1 MPEDSSGPKTVDLS
15 AYDQETIAKAFW
27 LQEHIR
33 RYGIDGIHYSRV
45 GVETADKKGPPLIA
59 AFIEAELKKQ
69 L

>member
-1 MPEDSSGPKTVDLS
+1 MPKTVDLS
-15 AYDQETIAKAFW
+15 AYDDETIAKAFW

-33 RYGIDGIHYSRV
+33 RYGIDGIYYSRT
-45 GVETADKKGPPLIA
+45 GVETADKQGPALVA